1 MATETMASM
10 VAMPVTTNIAMA
22 LMALM
27 ALTAHMVHMDHT
39 ATIVIRTMATRM
51 TIL

>member
-10 VAMPVTTNIAMA
+10 VAMPVTTNIA
-22 LMALM
+22 MALM